1 MLKPRVS
8 AKHSANLLTMTDQNS
23 APKKGKPTPARKEQ
37 EAARKRPLVAP
48 RTKEGKKAAAA
59 KLREE
64 RLAARDGYAAG
75 DDKYLPKRDAGPQR
89 RLTRDIVDARWFTFG
104 EFLLPFMLVAVL
116 ITPNN
121 YIATILNSA
130 VLVLFVLYL
139 ADTALIASRAKKIL
153 TKKFSAGKVEKGIWL
168 YVAFR
173 AMYPRIIRLPKAQV
187 PRGHKI

>member
-1 MLKPRVS
+1 
-8 AKHSANLLTMTDQNS
+8 MTDQNS

-153 TKKFSAGKVEKGIWL
+153 TKKFSADKVEKGIWL